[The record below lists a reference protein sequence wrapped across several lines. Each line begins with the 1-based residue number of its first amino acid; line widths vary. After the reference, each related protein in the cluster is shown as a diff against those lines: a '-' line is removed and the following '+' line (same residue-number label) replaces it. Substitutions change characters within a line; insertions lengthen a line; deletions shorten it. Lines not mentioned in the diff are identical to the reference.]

1 VARSSPSGSNG
12 LLPRLVRPQVFAPLL
27 VAMAMA
33 SSALLVDRGLPTN
46 DEGGIL
52 AISAR
57 ILRGEVF
64 YRDLDSY
71 HFPGATYL
79 LAGWL
84 AVFGETVNAARWL
97 AAIVFSGVVLGLYAT
112 AVQLV
117 DRQRAAL
124 FGLGLLA
131 FKALALPAFTAFMY
145 SDLALCFAA
154 FALALHVG
162 HEYRGPTRR
171 LAGVGCLVALATAT
185 KQNVGIYL
193 TAVIFVMI
201 AFSPQLLGVG
211 DRDLRRRAREIGVY
225 TAGFCAVALPM
236 LGYFAAQGLLPQL
249 ILSGLLRPLLQYLPT
264 SGISF
269 VEPLKWWDPGG
280 LHGVAGFPFF
290 VAPYWSMLM
299 NEQLPGPSLY
309 PFYWMVGELFS
320 RALYTA
326 LPAVFLL
333 AAWQWL
339 RALPA
344 RSFDARDSPL
354 FAFHALAGAVVF
366 SAFPRADLYHLMS
379 VYPVA
384 FLMLFTLGSRRR
396 RGKSA
401 RGEPTA
407 KPWLATAGVS
417 LLLTFALAVGVA
429 HRAQQTYRFH
439 VARADLLIDPSK
451 AWVETVLD
459 HLEST
464 LDPGENFFV
473 YGQEAHFYFYT
484 GRHFPWPFPWIYPGQ
499 VGDAYGRP
507 LARVLQ
513 KDPPRVVIRGVM
525 SWPGVPGIPD
535 YTPAVHRFVMS
546 HYKADLDFF
555 AEHPPKA
562 GEPPPQWAVSILHLD
577 RSRPPARILPKAGP
591 GRRRK
596 GL

>member
-1 VARSSPSGSNG
+1 MEFLRRRFGVARSSPSDSEGA
-12 LLPRLVRPQVFAPLL
+12 LARFLRPQVFAPLL
-27 VAMAMA
+27 VALAMGL
-33 SSALLVDRGLPTN
+33 SALVVDRGLPTN

-52 AISAR
+52 ALAAR

-84 AVFGETVNAARWL
+84 AAFGETVNAARWL
-97 AAIVFSGVVLGLYAT
+97 AAIVFSGMVLALYLA

-117 DRQRAAL
+117 DRGRAAL
-124 FGLGLLA
+124 FGLGLLS
-131 FKALALPAFTAFMY
+131 FKSLASPAFTAFMY

-154 FALALHVG
+154 FAMALYVG

-171 LAGVGCLVALATAT
+171 LAGAGFLVALATAT

-193 TAVIFVMI
+193 TAVIFVLI

-225 TAGFCAVALPM
+225 TAGFCVAAVPM
-236 LGYFAAQGLLPQL
+236 VGYFLVQGLLPQL
-249 ILSGLLRPLLQYLPT
+249 FMSGLLRPLLQYLPT

-269 VEPLKWWDPGG
+269 VEPLKWWDLGG

-309 PFYWMVGELFS
+309 PFYWIAGELFS
-320 RALYTA
+320 RAFYTA
-326 LPAVFLL
+326 LPAVFVV

-339 RALPA
+339 RARFA
-344 RSFDARDSPL
+344 THFVAGDSRL
-354 FAFHALAGAVVF
+354 FGFYALAGAVVF

-379 VYPVA
+379 VYPVV
-384 FLMLFTLGSRRR
+384 FLMLFTLGSRGHGAEAATGAPIGIPR
-396 RGKSA
+396 
-401 RGEPTA
+401 
-407 KPWLATAGVS
+407 LAAFGVAVLLALS
-417 LLLTFALAVGVA
+417 LLVGVA
-429 HRAQQTYRFH
+429 QQAQKTYHFK
-439 VARADLLIDPSK
+439 VARADLRIDPSK
-451 AWVETVLD
+451 AWVETVID
-459 HLEST
+459 YLEST
-464 LDPGENFFV
+464 LDLNEKFFV

-499 VGDAYGRP
+499 VGDERGLP

-513 KDPPRVVIRGVM
+513 KNPPRVIIRGVM
-525 SWPGVPGIPD
+525 TWPGVPGIPE
-535 YTPAVHRFVMS
+535 YTPAVHRFTMFN
-546 HYKADLDFF
+546 YRADLDFF
-555 AEHPPKA
+555 EEHPPKA
-562 GEPPPQWAVSILHLD
+562 GEPPPLWAVSIIHLD
-577 RSRPPARILPKAGP
+577 RSR
-591 GRRRK
+591 
-596 GL
+596 